1 MLKYN
6 WKREDREDLLSL
18 PKINSKIKKKKPN
31 STQVERQI
39 ASLKFNISKTN
50 QNLENLDRKIDDKTN
65 DFRSLDQN
73 LKISIKNLM
82 LKEKNI
88 EKKKEDLLLNQI
100 GKSLALFK
108 VSLSQNISKELA
120 NFRKQM
126 LKKGKD

>member
-1 MLKYN
+1 
-6 WKREDREDLLSL
+6 
-18 PKINSKIKKKKPN
+18 
-31 STQVERQI
+31 
-39 ASLKFNISKTN
+39 
-50 QNLENLDRKIDDKTN
+50 
-65 DFRSLDQN
+65 
-73 LKISIKNLM
+73 M

>member
-65 DFRSLDQN
+65 DFISLDQN